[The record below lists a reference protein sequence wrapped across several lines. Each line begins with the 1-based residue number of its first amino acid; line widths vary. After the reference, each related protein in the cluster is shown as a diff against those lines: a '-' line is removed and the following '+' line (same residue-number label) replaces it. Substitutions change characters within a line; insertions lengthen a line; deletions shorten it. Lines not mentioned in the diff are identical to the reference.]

1 MIMVKYLYFIIMRE
15 YFSKSYE
22 LVWRLQ
28 VVYEQKKSKMSQN
41 ETFSEQTDMSSS
53 EYNSSELSDS
63 DIIEYLSTSEDDDYQ
78 PPTPKKMKFDS
89 KKRNES
95 VKRGKK
101 SQIENTPVKAEE
113 PVSTEEKTESSSIT
127 VVPCKSLTKGMDK
140 YTHVYNISVPK
151 SSNKLV
157 LNLKRRNVKTISLNC
172 IFGEGSKVIYQVED
186 AIITSSN

>member
-1 MIMVKYLYFIIMRE
+1 M
-15 YFSKSYE
+15 
-22 LVWRLQ
+22 
-28 VVYEQKKSKMSQN
+28 VYEQKKSKMSQN

-78 PPTPKKMKFDS
+78 PPTSKKMKFDS
-89 KKRNES
+89 KKRNEN

-113 PVSTEEKTESSSIT
+113 PVSIEEKTESSSIT

-140 YTHVYNISVPK
+140 HTHVYNISVPK